1 MSTLKPFAV
10 NAYDVKREY
19 DNDHEYDD
27 NSAALFVWFKKTY
40 TLLGAIQITFA
51 LLLSFVFNRKCENSQ

>member
-10 NAYDVKREY
+10 NAHDVKREY

-27 NSAALFVWFKKTY
+27 NSAAPFVWFKKNIHS
-40 TLLGAIQITFA
+40 LLNGSLDIQ
-51 LLLSFVFNRKCENSQ
+51 L